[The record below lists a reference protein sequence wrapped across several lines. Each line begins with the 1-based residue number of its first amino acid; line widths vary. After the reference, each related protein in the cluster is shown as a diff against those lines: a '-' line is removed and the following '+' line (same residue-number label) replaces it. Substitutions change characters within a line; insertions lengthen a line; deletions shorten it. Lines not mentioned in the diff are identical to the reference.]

1 MLNPVNLDESLNFNE
16 SRLSLGINTELPE
29 VKADNLSPLNQASEK
44 CDKESGSL
52 TRFILPDR
60 ATTVVS
66 TPSGETIRYLVTRLL
81 NERGFKSNSFDVFIK
96 GNDKLLDLSEDCS
109 SLGGC
114 EVQVEVLHDLDITLP
129 IQQGCAAA
137 HQDKIDLHDN
147 SLPRPP
153 RTSTPIQEV
162 REEDTAD
169 LDYTSIL
176 FKEHSYSS
184 VQVTGVLAS
193 SVPASNVII
202 KNRESLLSSL
212 LKQNWSQSRVLKS
225 KDSLKRTS
233 IKSKKIT
240 KPPKRKIFSREQ
252 ISIATHIL
260 YGSRR
265 TYKMLRNQKLIDLP
279 HPRTVYRHLQHFKCR
294 PGFTAEIRRLLSLFL
309 SSLDPE
315 DRICGVLVDEVK
327 LAEQMSWSPRLKTVF
342 KAHKVLF
349 K

>member
-81 NERGFKSNSFDVFIK
+81 DERGFKFNSFDAFIK

-129 IQQGCAAA
+129 IQQECAAA
-137 HQDKIDLHDN
+137 PQDNDN

-153 RTSTPIQEV
+153 RTSTPIQGV
-162 REEDTAD
+162 REEDTD

-233 IKSKKIT
+233 IKSKNIT
-240 KPPKRKIFSREQ
+240 KPQKRKIFSKEQ

-279 HPRTVYRHLQHFKCR
+279 HPRTVYRHLQNFKCR